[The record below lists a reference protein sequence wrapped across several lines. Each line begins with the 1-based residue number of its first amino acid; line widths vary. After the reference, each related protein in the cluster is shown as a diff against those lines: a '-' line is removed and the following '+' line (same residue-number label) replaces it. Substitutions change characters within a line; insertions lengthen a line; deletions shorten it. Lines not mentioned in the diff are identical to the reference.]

1 MASASRVK
9 KKAAPPPPP
18 ARGPGRF
25 YLLIGALV
33 LVGAAVLFVLTRG
46 RGDVSIPANVTVL
59 EADTAGFRGYLLGS
73 ESAPVEITEYADYQC
88 PACQDF
94 AVVQWPAVR
103 RTLIEAGLARW
114 RFRDF
119 PLDQIHPHARLA
131 AHSAACANDQ
141 GKFWEQQEQI
151 FETHPQWNRAGNA
164 GPIFRSAA
172 QRLGLDLRAYDDCMA
187 SARYAGRIEAS
198 LQEGVRLGV
207 NSTPTFLIGGRLY
220 PGRLSSDSLASLVR
234 SLSGA
239 AGPR

>member
-9 KKAAPPPPP
+9 KQPAPPPP

-25 YLLIGALV
+25 YLLLGALAV
-33 LVGAAVLFVLTRG
+33 AAAAVLVVLTRS

-73 ESAPVEITEYADYQC
+73 DSAPVEITEYADYQC

-103 RTLIEAGLARW
+103 RTLIETGLARW

-119 PLDQIHPHARLA
+119 PLDQIHRHARLA

-141 GKFWEQQEQI
+141 GRFWEQQEQI
-151 FETHPQWNRAGNA
+151 FETHPQWSTASSAGSYFRA
-164 GPIFRSAA
+164 AA
-172 QRLGLDLRAYDDCMA
+172 ERVGLNLDAYDECMS
-187 SARYAGRIEAS
+187 SAKYAGRIEAS
-198 LQEGVRLGV
+198 LQEGLKVGV
-207 NSTPTFLIGGRLY
+207 GSTPTFLIGGRLY
-220 PGRLSSDSLASLVR
+220 PGRLSSDSLATLVR
-234 SLSGA
+234 SL
-239 AGPR
+239 AGSAPAP